1 MKSISNTIE
10 NTTYQVWVLGYDE
23 NGDIT
28 DFEVLVNEYKD
39 AERMVEYAK
48 KCIKEEHYKN
58 IVLPN
63 EIKYI
68 EILGETVVDFED
80 YTENVETLF
89 SKIVKIK

>member
-10 NTTYQVWVLGYDE
+10 STTYQVWVLGYDE

-28 DFEVLVNEYKD
+28 DFEVLVNECKD
-39 AERMVEYAK
+39 AERMIEYAK
-48 KCIKEEHYKN
+48 KYVKEERYKN

-68 EILGETVVDFED
+68 EILGETVVNFED

-89 SKIVKIK
+89 SKIVKVK

>member
-10 NTTYQVWVLGYDE
+10 STTYQVWVLGYDE

-28 DFEVLVNEYKD
+28 DFEVLVNECKD
-39 AERMVEYAK
+39 AERM
-48 KCIKEEHYKN
+48 ID
-58 IVLPN
+58 

-68 EILGETVVDFED
+68 EILGETVVNFED

-89 SKIVKIK
+89 SKIVKVK

>member
-48 KCIKEEHYKN
+48 KYIKEEHYKN

>member
-10 NTTYQVWVLGYDE
+10 STTYQVWVLGYDE

-28 DFEVLVNEYKD
+28 DFEVLVNECKD

-48 KCIKEEHYKN
+48 KYVKEKHNKN

-68 EILGETVVDFED
+68 EILGETVVNFED

-89 SKIVKIK
+89 SKIVKVK